1 MSQEPILYKS
11 FKMKQKTNLNLRFI
25 FSSTKVR
32 YLPKLRLTRQAY
44 NKIIWELLKQNEI
57 VLYVYFFLNDEVT
70 NIMQIIVKSVF
81 VKSCQLNEE
90 KSMVIQFTTNLI
102 EFTGNQKRTKNTKS
116 YNSMSIKSIQ
126 FDDKKEED
134 FFFND
139 DIFIP

>member
-1 MSQEPILYKS
+1 
-11 FKMKQKTNLNLRFI
+11 
-25 FSSTKVR
+25 
-32 YLPKLRLTRQAY
+32 
-44 NKIIWELLKQNEI
+44 
-57 VLYVYFFLNDEVT
+57 
-70 NIMQIIVKSVF
+70 MQIIVKSVF

-134 FFFND
+134 FFFNN